1 MRVERYF
8 QQRAD
13 KFDALYSDKSKL
25 SHLLNRIFRRPIFV
39 RAQIAVDALAA
50 LPAGFSVLDV
60 GCGSGRNSVL
70 FAQAGAG
77 KVVGIDFSERMLE
90 LARAFASSHEGGERC
105 QFVLG
110 DFLENQSA
118 DEYDAVV
125 AVGVFDYVSDPVSF
139 LRKMSQAARHVVIAS
154 FPGLSLVRMP
164 LRKIRYAWRNCPVY
178 FYRRRQLE
186 AIVRDAGFTDFQLHP
201 CGAYESGFV
210 LVAKQPGPAR

>member
-13 KFDALYSDKSKL
+13 KFDALYSDESKL
-25 SHLLNRIFRRPIFV
+25 SYLLNRIFRRPIFL
-39 RAQIAVDALAA
+39 RAQIAVEAMAG
-50 LPAGFSVLDV
+50 LPASFSVLDV

-90 LARAFASSHEGGERC
+90 LARAFASSHEGGDRC
-105 QFVLG
+105 EFVLG
-110 DFLENQSA
+110 DFLQRDPGEA
-118 DEYDAVV
+118 FDAVV
-125 AVGVFDYVSDPVSF
+125 ALGVFDYVSHPVDF
-139 LRKMSQAARHVVIAS
+139 LRKMSQVARRVVVAS

-178 FYRRRQLE
+178 FYRRQQLDS
-186 AIVRDAGFTDFQLHP
+186 IVRQAGFTEYQLHP
-201 CGAYESGFV
+201 CGAYQSGFV
-210 LVAKQPGPAR
+210 LVAPKPGPAQ